1 MITGRRH
8 SDWLDRSPQGGDE
21 RQGERREADR
31 RAPRRRLDPLFAA
44 TLVNQDRAGRE
55 RISRRAIQ
63 QTAKQLR
70 RGVVVNVRA

>member
-31 RAPRRRLDPLFAA
+31 RTPRRRLDPLFAA
-44 TLVNQDRAGRE
+44 TLVNQVVPDEREFPPGYPADRKAV
-55 RISRRAIQ
+55 
-63 QTAKQLR
+63 R